1 MLKKK
6 LSLDPILDAKDITT
20 LFDNADKLS
29 RMELSMKF
37 VMEDIGITSR
47 VYNHWVKMG
56 IVTRK
61 INFSGG
67 HKYHFSFTE
76 LIWMNII
83 QELRKYDFPL
93 PKIKKLYLGLM
104 WTIDLY
110 DMLKEIPIEDR
121 NEIIEAIPDIPI
133 GDNIEDKDA
142 LIADISEKFSIADN
156 NPENE
161 HLYTTLL
168 ELIIGSIL
176 MYRSDVRI
184 LIDYN
189 GNCLPYS
196 ERDVQLNGFEAL
208 FEDSCI
214 DKHSYICISMMKFL
228 QKFISSNKHIPFLTE
243 SQILNDNELYILSL
257 IREGKAKSI
266 TINFAGDKPSMIEV
280 KKDVKTFAETRLT
293 EILLKR
299 GYQEINIKTQDG
311 NIAVSCVTTKKKLK

>member
-1 MLKKK
+1 MKI
-6 LSLDPILDAKDITT
+6 SLDPILDAKDLST
-20 LFDNADKLS
+20 LWENADKIS
-29 RMELSMKF
+29 KMELSMKF
-37 VMEDIGITSR
+37 VMDDIGITAR

-56 IVTRK
+56 IVTKK

-67 HKYHFSFTE
+67 HKYHFTFTE

-93 PKIKKLYLGLM
+93 PKIKKIYLAMM
-104 WTIDLY
+104 WTFDLY
-110 DMLKEIPIEDR
+110 DMMKEIPVEKR
-121 NEIIEAIPDIPI
+121 NELIEAIPDMPI
-133 GDNIEDKDA
+133 GDNIEDKKA
-142 LIADISEKFSIADN
+142 LAEDISEKFFIADN
-156 NPENE
+156 NPEKE
-161 HLYTTLL
+161 HLYTTML
-168 ELIIGSIL
+168 ELMIGSIL
-176 MYRSDVRI
+176 MYRYDVRI

-196 ERDVQLNGFEAL
+196 ERDVKLYGFEAML
-208 FEDSCI
+208 EDSGI
-214 DKHSYICISMMKFL
+214 DKYSYICISMMKFL
-228 QKFISSNKHIPFLTE
+228 RKFISSNKHIPFIKE

-266 TINFAGDKPSMIEV
+266 TINFADEKPSMIEI

-299 GYQEINIKTQDG
+299 GYQEINIKTKDG